1 MSLQV
6 IVTTPP
12 YADYLEEIVA
22 HPLVSGFRLNTIM
35 PTKDGPGEA
44 IDRLRTYGQ
53 PLWVDLKGR
62 QLRIVGSASP
72 PFTEIRISHP
82 IKVDTPVTAFFSD
95 GTEQARI
102 VAVDGNRLI
111 LESGPRR
118 VVGLGE
124 SINIIHPSLQI
135 LGTLTENDIAYL
147 QAMKERGMKKVM
159 LSYVEKLS
167 DIEEVKS
174 VLPDAEIILKIET
187 QAGLKFAEKYGHKYG
202 RLAAA
207 RGDLF
212 IEVPQPHKIISALK
226 KIIHADPNAIVASR
240 FLDSL
245 AYHPVPSSADISDVA
260 FLLTEGY
267 KTFMLGDIIC
277 LERDTLVEAL
287 NLLDAISTQ
296 I

>member
-1 MSLQV
+1 M
-6 IVTTPP
+6 
-12 YADYLEEIVA
+12 
-22 HPLVSGFRLNTIM
+22 
-35 PTKDGPGEA
+35 DG
-44 IDRLRTYGQ
+44 D
-53 PLWVDLKGR
+53 
-62 QLRIVGSASP
+62 
-72 PFTEIRISHP
+72 
-82 IKVDTPVTAFFSD
+82 
-95 GTEQARI
+95 
-102 VAVDGNRLI
+102 RLI

-124 SINIIHPSLQI
+124 SINIVHPSLEI
-135 LGTLTENDIAYL
+135 LGTLTETDLAYL
-147 QAMKERGMKKVM
+147 HAMKERGMENIM
-159 LSYVEKLS
+159 LSYVEKIS

-174 VLPDAEIILKIET
+174 YLPDAEIILKIET
-187 QAGLKFAEKYGHKYG
+187 QAGLKFAEKHGHKYG

-226 KIIHADPNAIVASR
+226 KIIQIDPDAIVASR

-277 LERDTLVEAL
+277 LERGTLVEAL
-287 NLLDAISTQ
+287 NLLKAILDDR
-296 I
+296 